1 MIAKM
6 QNIIAKTGEMS
17 HQTMLVAMIIIML
30 IMAEMVK
37 GMMRMSFCCS
47 DGFIAS

>member
-47 DGFIAS
+47 VGFIAS